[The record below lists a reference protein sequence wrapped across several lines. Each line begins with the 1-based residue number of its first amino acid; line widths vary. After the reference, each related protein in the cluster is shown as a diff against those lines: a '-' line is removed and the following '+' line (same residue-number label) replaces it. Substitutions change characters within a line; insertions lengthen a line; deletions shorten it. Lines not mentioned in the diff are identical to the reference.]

1 MNVVD
6 VFAIVVI
13 YTFAAVAVVFS
24 LYVIVRSI
32 INFMRA
38 SDGHGTIVIKAL
50 VSIIAW
56 FFITSIFAFIP
67 IMFTFEPGTTDR
79 AVANRN
85 ITIISVV
92 LTIFYIAIGAALAY
106 WVRLQPGWKTQ
117 EKARNEA

>member
-1 MNVVD
+1 MNVED

-13 YTFAAVAVVFS
+13 YTFAAVACVLP

-38 SDGHGTIVIKAL
+38 SDGLGTIVMKAV
-50 VSIIAW
+50 VSLIAW
-56 FFITSIFAFIP
+56 LFITSIFAFIP

-92 LTIFYIAIGAALAY
+92 LTIFYIVIGAALAY
-106 WVRLQPGWKTQ
+106 WVRLQPGWRTLRKS
-117 EKARNEA
+117 RNEA